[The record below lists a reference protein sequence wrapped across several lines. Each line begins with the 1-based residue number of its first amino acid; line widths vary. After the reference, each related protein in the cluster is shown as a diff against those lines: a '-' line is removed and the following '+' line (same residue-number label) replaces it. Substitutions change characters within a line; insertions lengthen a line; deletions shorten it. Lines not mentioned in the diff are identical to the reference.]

1 MENQTAMSAT
11 TELAPLPEEQAREAI
26 NRWSKGFF
34 RVRYLGDKIFLNKI
48 IPCYSYNVRLETQ
61 YEERTVATASE
72 PYHGQPID
80 NHGTPPDRWSIP
92 VREPSE
98 FEKRIETLRVP
109 HTDRV
114 TRCPQCAGVGEIAC
128 PRCHGTG
135 HTACFGC
142 GGSGF
147 VQRTEPRHGQDAQGQ
162 TTVRYEP
169 VRLSCPSCSNGRV
182 SCSSCS
188 GNGRIA
194 CPQCEGHC
202 RVCLY
207 ERLTVR
213 FRNQCLYEV
222 LDTTEVPDENFEK
235 LTGESIFA
243 RHAPR
248 VETAAGLPPTVQL
261 SSQKLLSESQAVD
274 ERQAHLLFQDMVI
287 ERVPVHEV
295 QYMYAGVDRR
305 LWIYGDGHIHA
316 PGAPWRRGRLVA
328 IIAAAG
334 AALIAIV
341 AAVLLLRG

>member
-1 MENQTAMSAT
+1 METKTTRSDT
-11 TELAPLPEEQAREAI
+11 TELVPLPEEQAREAI
-26 NRWSKGFF
+26 NRWSQGFF
-34 RVRYLGDKIFLNKI
+34 RIRYLGDKIFLNQI
-48 IPCYSYNVRLETQ
+48 IPCYSYNVRLQTQ

-80 NHGTPPDRWSIP
+80 NNGTPPDRWNIP
-92 VREPSE
+92 IREPNE
-98 FEKRIETLRVP
+98 FEARTETLRVP

-114 TRCPQCAGVGEIAC
+114 ARCPQCAGVGEIAC
-128 PRCHGTG
+128 ARCRGTG
-135 HTACFGC
+135 HTACSWC
-142 GGSGF
+142 GGSGI
-147 VQRTEPRHGQDAQGQ
+147 VQRMEPRPGQDAQGQ
-162 TTVRYEP
+162 ATVRYET
-169 VRLSCPSCSNGRV
+169 VRSSCPSCSNGRV
-182 SCSSCS
+182 SCSSCN
-188 GNGRIA
+188 GNGRIT

-213 FRNQCLYEV
+213 FRSQRLYEV

-248 VETAAGLPPTVQL
+248 VETVTGLPPTVQL
-261 SSQKLLSESQAVD
+261 SSEKVLRESQAVD
-274 ERQAHLLFQDMVI
+274 QRQARLLFQEMAI

-305 LWIYGDGHIHA
+305 LWIYGDGHVHA
-316 PGAPWRRGRLVA
+316 PDAPWRRDRMVA
-328 IIAAAG
+328 IVAAAG
-334 AALIAIV
+334 AVLIAIV